1 MLRNILLIIVFS
13 AFTLLVNAQLKLA
26 SILDDNM
33 VLQRNSEVKLWG
45 TGTAGEKMTVSAS
58 WSKEKYKTKCEPNGK
73 WMLKVPTSDAGG
85 PYWIEISTSK
95 EKLIVRNILL
105 GEVWLAAGQSNMA
118 IPIQGYKDQPVNGA
132 HDILE
137 NAGDEPIRLYNI
149 PNSSQPEPIDSC
161 GGKWMPATS
170 ENVQV
175 FSAVG
180 YLFAKHLQ
188 QKLKVPVGVIIS
200 AWGGSWIESWINR
213 EAIIAFPDAV
223 TRSTLETNEP
233 NQRAS
238 QLYNGMIAPIT
249 NYSIKGIIW
258 YQGESNIVNYKGY
271 DTLMKA
277 MVSGWRNK
285 FEQGIFP
292 FYFVQIA
299 PYDYGIEKN
308 SAFLREEQSK
318 AMGLIPNSGMITTI
332 DLGEKNCVH
341 PAEKNIV
348 AKRLSW
354 WAIAETYGIKG
365 IPYKSPVYHS
375 QEVKDT
381 MIIISFD
388 NAEQGITTF
397 GKKLESLEI
406 AGIDRIFYSA
416 NVLISDKKLIV
427 WNPKVNNPVAVRYA
441 FSNFPKGDGFLYNL
455 TGLPV
460 SSFRTDNWEQ

>member
-1 MLRNILLIIVFS
+1 
-13 AFTLLVNAQLKLA
+13 
-26 SILDDNM
+26 
-33 VLQRNSEVKLWG
+33 
-45 TGTAGEKMTVSAS
+45 
-58 WSKEKYKTKCEPNGK
+58 
-73 WMLKVPTSDAGG
+73 
-85 PYWIEISTSK
+85 
-95 EKLIVRNILL
+95 
-105 GEVWLAAGQSNMA
+105 
-118 IPIQGYKDQPVNGA
+118 
-132 HDILE
+132 
-137 NAGDEPIRLYNI
+137 
-149 PNSSQPEPIDSC
+149 
-161 GGKWMPATS
+161 
-170 ENVQV
+170 
-175 FSAVG
+175 
-180 YLFAKHLQ
+180 LF
-188 QKLKVPVGVIIS
+188 
-200 AWGGSWIESWINR
+200 
-213 EAIIAFPDAV
+213 
-223 TRSTLETNEP
+223 
-233 NQRAS
+233 
-238 QLYNGMIAPIT
+238 NGMIAPLL
-249 NYSIKGIIW
+249 NYTIKGAIW
-258 YQGESNIVNYKGY
+258 YQGESNVDHYKGY
-271 DTLMKA
+271 SDLIQA
-277 MVSGWRNK
+277 MVKGWRNQ
-285 FEQGIFP
+285 FGQGIFP
-292 FYFVQIA
+292 FYYVQIA
-299 PYDYGIEKN
+299 PYNYGTENN

-365 IPYKSPVYHS
+365 IPYKSPVHHS

-397 GKKLESLEI
+397 GRKLESLEI